1 MTASVQGFCDERF
14 MKVKAVLETLLSEG
28 ADLGASFSA
37 TWQGETVVDLWGG
50 YLDENKTRPWQ
61 EDSIVNVY
69 STTKTMSFLCALLLA
84 DRGELDFDAPV
95 ARYWPEFAAAGK
107 GDVLV
112 WHLMNHA
119 AGLSGMDVPLQG
131 DELDDWE
138 RVTQLLA

>member
-1 MTASVQGFCDERF
+1 MTLSVQGYCDERF
-14 MKVKAVLETLLSEG
+14 EGVKTVFETLLSEG

-61 EDSIVNVY
+61 EDTIVNVY

-107 GDVLV
+107 GGCV
-112 WHLMNHA
+112 
-119 AGLSGMDVPLQG
+119 GLALDESCRRVIG
-131 DELDDWE
+131 DG
-138 RVTQLLA
+138 

>member
-1 MTASVQGFCDERF
+1 MTLSVQGYCDERF
-14 MKVKAVLETLLSEG
+14 AGVKTVFETLLSEG

-107 GDVLV
+107 GDGLV
-112 WHLMNHA
+112 WH
-119 AGLSGMDVPLQG
+119 GLPNCLRSKRLGGPRGAPVVITP
-131 DELDDWE
+131 
-138 RVTQLLA
+138 